1 VAEGLRVIFQSATKW
16 VLILAVATPIL
27 FFVEIGRET
36 TWNSWDPA
44 WQLSCYRE
52 VTKVV
57 EANTSPD
64 EVVLSFW
71 PGYVFESGRQYFPG
85 LEDHFV
91 YRIMNKISPEERA
104 RYHVISKDQV
114 MCAINRRTVNVLVVP
129 SRLIEY
135 YTDLSPSEIQEF
147 HAAVDANY
155 SVVSKIKDIAVYR
168 RRP

>member
-1 VAEGLRVIFQSATKW
+1 
-16 VLILAVATPIL
+16 
-27 FFVEIGRET
+27 
-36 TWNSWDPA
+36 
-44 WQLSCYRE
+44 
-52 VTKVV
+52 
-57 EANTSPD
+57 
-64 EVVLSFW
+64 
-71 PGYVFESGRQYFPG
+71 